1 MGVAAA
7 GAAFGVVSG
16 MDTFRE
22 PLVVGGTEIPRGA
35 RATVGLPTAPLYT
48 LAAMSMP
55 VHVVRGRRDGPR
67 LFVSAAIHGDEILG
81 VEIIRRLLGLRLL
94 DRLRG
99 TLLAVPVVNVYGYTA
114 RSRYLPDRRDL
125 NRSFPGSAAGSMAAR
140 LAHVFTEEVVAKS
153 THGIDLHTGAIDR
166 TNLPQVRVSL
176 DQEASVAMA
185 RRFRVP
191 LILHA
196 NLRDGSLRQSVL
208 ERGVPVLLYEAGEAL
223 RIDERAVRV
232 GLRGVVS
239 VMRGLGMLPESR
251 TPLPAADPLV
261 ARSSRWTRAES
272 SGTLRMA
279 RDVGDLVEAGEPV
292 GTLTAPLGDL
302 SRPVLSRDTGVI
314 IGKTQLPLVYEG
326 EALFHVARLDEPDTA
341 EARLDAYDERLAAW
355 EEPVE
360 ADH

>member
-1 MGVAAA
+1 
-7 GAAFGVVSG
+7 
-16 MDTFRE
+16 MDTTPLPE
-22 PLVVGGTEIPRGA
+22 PLVIGGTSVPRGT
-35 RATVGLPTAPLYT
+35 RTTVRLPIAPLYT
-48 LAAMSMP
+48 LAAMAMP

-94 DRLRG
+94 QQLRG
-99 TLLAVPVVNVYGYTA
+99 TLIAVPVVNVYGYTA

-125 NRSFPGSAAGSMAAR
+125 NRSFPGSPTGSMAAR
-140 LAHVFTEEVVAKS
+140 LAHLFMEEIVANS

-166 TNLPQVRVSL
+166 TNLPHVRVSL
-176 DQEASVAMA
+176 DRPDAVALA

-196 NLRDGSLRQSVL
+196 NLRDGSLRQTVL

-223 RIDERAVRV
+223 RLDDRAVRI

-239 VMRGLGMLPESR
+239 VMRSLDMLPR
-251 TPLPAADPLV
+251 TAPTRVTEPLV
-261 ARSSRWTRAES
+261 ARSSGWTRAEE
-272 SGTLRMA
+272 SGTLRLT
-279 RDVGDLVEAGEPV
+279 RDVGDLVEEGEQV
-292 GTLTAPLGDL
+292 GTLTAPLGDM
-302 SRPVLSRDTGVI
+302 STPVLSRDSGLL

-326 EALFHVARLDEPDTA
+326 EALFHVARLDKPDTA
-341 EARLDAYDERLAAW
+341 EERLSTYEGRLTGW
-355 EEPVE
+355 REPVD

>member
-1 MGVAAA
+1 M
-7 GAAFGVVSG
+7 
-16 MDTFRE
+16 
-22 PLVVGGTEIPRGA
+22 VVGGTEIPRGT
-35 RATVGLPTAPLYT
+35 RTTVRLPTAPLYT

-55 VHVVRGRRDGPR
+55 VHVVRGKQDGPR

-81 VEIIRRLLGLRLL
+81 VEIIRRLLSLRLL
-94 DRLRG
+94 DKIRG

-114 RSRYLPDRRDL
+114 RARYLPDRRDL
-125 NRSFPGSAAGSMAAR
+125 NRSFPGSPAGSMAAR
-140 LAHVFTEEVVAKS
+140 LAHVFMSEVVAHS
-153 THGIDLHTGAIDR
+153 THGIDLHTGAVDR

-176 DQEASVAMA
+176 DQPDSVAMA

-196 NLRDGSLRQSVL
+196 NLRDGSLRQTVL

-223 RIDERAVRV
+223 RIDERAVKV
-232 GLRGVVS
+232 GLRGIVS
-239 VMRGLGMLPESR
+239 VMRGLGMLPESKSPAHAE
-251 TPLPAADPLV
+251 PLI
-261 ARSSRWTRAES
+261 ARSSRWTRAEA
-272 SGTLRMA
+272 SGTLRLTH
-279 RDVGDLVEAGEPV
+279 DVGDLVEKGQQV
-292 GTLTAPLGDL
+292 GTLTAPLGEV
-302 SRPVLSRDTGVI
+302 SRPVLSRDAGVI

-341 EARLDAYDERLAAW
+341 EQRMDAFDDRLAAW

>member
-1 MGVAAA
+1 
-7 GAAFGVVSG
+7 
-16 MDTFRE
+16 MDTPPLPE
-22 PLVVGGTEIPRGA
+22 PLVVGGTEIPRGT
-35 RATVGLPTAPLYT
+35 RATVRLPIAPLYT

-55 VHVVRGRRDGPR
+55 VHVVRGTRDGPR

-81 VEIIRRLLGLRLL
+81 VEIVRRLLGLRLL
-94 DRLRG
+94 RHLRG

-125 NRSFPGSAAGSMAAR
+125 NRSFPGSPTGSMASR
-140 LAHVFTEEVVAKS
+140 LAHLFMEEVVAKA

-166 TNLPQVRVSL
+166 TNLPHVRVSL
-176 DQEASVAMA
+176 DRPESVALA

-196 NLRDGSLRQSVL
+196 NLRDGSLRQTVL

-223 RIDERAVRV
+223 RLDERAVKI

-239 VMRGLGMLPESR
+239 VMRSLGMLPKT
-251 TPLPAADPLV
+251 TPPHVVEPLV
-261 ARSSRWTRAES
+261 ARSSGWTRAEE
-272 SGTLRMA
+272 SGTLRLT
-279 RDVGDLVEAGEPV
+279 RDIGDLVEAGEPV
-292 GTLTAPLGDL
+292 GTLTAPLGDA
-302 SRPVLSRDTGVI
+302 STPVVSRDSGLL

-326 EALFHVARLDEPDTA
+326 EALFHVARLDEPTTA
-341 EARLDAYDERLAAW
+341 EARLATFDDRLSAW
-355 EEPVE
+355 REPVD

>member
-1 MGVAAA
+1 
-7 GAAFGVVSG
+7 
-16 MDTFRE
+16 MDTFPE
-22 PLVVGGTEIPRGA
+22 PLVVGGTEVPRGT
-35 RATVGLPTAPLYT
+35 RTTVRLPTAPLYT

-55 VHVVRGRRDGPR
+55 VHVVRGKADGPR

-94 DRLRG
+94 EQLRG

-125 NRSFPGSAAGSMAAR
+125 NRSFPGSPSGSMAAR
-140 LAHVFTEEVVAKS
+140 LAHLFMEEVVANS

-176 DQEASVAMA
+176 DQEASLAMA

-196 NLRDGSLRQSVL
+196 NLRDGSLRQTVL

-223 RIDERAVRV
+223 RIDERAVKV

-239 VMRGLGMLPESR
+239 VMRGLGMLPG
-251 TPLPAADPLV
+251 TAAPPPDPLI
-261 ARSSRWTRAES
+261 ARSSRWTRAEE
-272 SGTLRMA
+272 SGTLRMT
-279 RDVGDLVEAGEPV
+279 RDVGDLVAEGETV
-292 GTLTAPLGDL
+292 GTLTAPLGEH
-302 SRPVLSRDTGVI
+302 SRPVRSRDAGVI

-326 EALFHVARLDEPDTA
+326 EALFHVARLDAPDTA
-341 EARLDAYDERLAAW
+341 EARMGVFDERLAAW
-355 EEPVE
+355 EEPVD

>member
-1 MGVAAA
+1 
-7 GAAFGVVSG
+7 
-16 MDTFRE
+16 MDALPE
-22 PLVVGGTEIPRGA
+22 PLVVGGTEIPRGT
-35 RATVGLPTAPLYT
+35 RTTVRLPTAPLYT
-48 LAAMSMP
+48 LASMSMP

-81 VEIIRRLLGLRLL
+81 VEIIRRLLGLRLM
-94 DRLRG
+94 DQVRG

-125 NRSFPGSAAGSMAAR
+125 NRSFPGSASGSMASR
-140 LAHVFTEEVVAKS
+140 LAHVFMEEVVAQS
-153 THGIDLHTGAIDR
+153 THGIDLHTGAVDR

-208 ERGVPVLLYEAGEAL
+208 ERGIPVLLYEAGEAL
-223 RIDERAVRV
+223 RIDERSVRV
-232 GLRGVVS
+232 GLRGIVS
-239 VMRGLGMLPESR
+239 VMRGLGMLPEARS
-251 TPLPAADPLV
+251 PVPAEPLV
-261 ARSSRWTRAES
+261 ARSSRWTRAEA

-279 RDVGDLVEAGEPV
+279 RDVGDLVAEGETV
-292 GTLTAPLGDL
+292 GTLTAPLGEV
-302 SRPVLSRDTGVI
+302 SRPVVSRDAGVI

-326 EALFHVARLDEPDTA
+326 EALFHVARLDAPDTA
-341 EARLDAYDERLAAW
+341 AERLGVFDARLAAW
-355 EEPVE
+355 EEPVD

>member
-1 MGVAAA
+1 M
-7 GAAFGVVSG
+7 S
-16 MDTFRE
+16 TPLSSSPRQE
-22 PLVVGGTEIPRGA
+22 PLVIGGTEIPCGTRT
-35 RATVGLPTAPLYT
+35 TVRLPIAPLYT

-81 VEIIRRLLGLRLL
+81 VEIIRRLLGLKLL
-94 DRLRG
+94 RHLRG

-125 NRSFPGSAAGSMAAR
+125 NRSFPGSATGSMASR
-140 LAHVFTEEVVAKS
+140 LAHTFMDEVVAQS
-153 THGIDLHTGAIDR
+153 THGIDLHTGAVDR
-166 TNLPQVRVSL
+166 TNLPHVRVSL
-176 DQEASVAMA
+176 DQENAVEMA
-185 RRFRVP
+185 RQFRVP

-223 RIDERAVRV
+223 RIDERSVRV

-239 VMRGLGMLPESR
+239 VMRGLGMLPGTAPTR
-251 TPLPAADPLV
+251 VTRPLL
-261 ARSSRWTRAES
+261 ARSSGWTRAEE
-272 SGTLRMA
+272 SGTLRLA
-279 RDVGDLVEAGEPV
+279 KDVGDLVEKGETV
-292 GTLTAPLGDL
+292 GTLTAPLGDAET
-302 SRPVLSRDTGVI
+302 PVVSRDSGLI

-326 EALFHVARLDEPDTA
+326 EALFHVARLEEPDTA
-341 EARLDAYDERLAAW
+341 EDRLATYEDRLSGW
-355 EEPVE
+355 REPVE

>member
-1 MGVAAA
+1 MEHP
-7 GAAFGVVSG
+7 
-16 MDTFRE
+16 D
-22 PLVVGGTEIPRGA
+22 PLVIGGTEVPAGTRTTIR
-35 RATVGLPTAPLYT
+35 LPTAPLYT

-55 VHVVRGRRDGPR
+55 VHVVRGAEEGPR

-81 VEIIRRLLGLRLL
+81 VEIIRRLLSLRLL
-94 DRLRG
+94 DKIRG

-114 RSRYLPDRRDL
+114 RARYLPDRRDL
-125 NRSFPGSAAGSMAAR
+125 NRSFPGSPAGSMAAR
-140 LAHVFTEEVVAKS
+140 LAHVFMSEVVAHS

-176 DQEASVAMA
+176 EQEASVEMA
-185 RRFRVP
+185 RRFKVP

-196 NLRDGSLRQSVL
+196 NLRDGSLRQTVL

-223 RIDERAVRV
+223 RIDERAVKV
-232 GLRGVVS
+232 GLRGIVS
-239 VMRGLGMLPESR
+239 VMRGLGMLPESKA
-251 TPLPAADPLV
+251 PSVADPLI
-261 ARSSRWTRAES
+261 ARSSRWTRAEA
-272 SGTLRMA
+272 SGTLRLT
-279 RDVGDLVEAGEPV
+279 RDVGDLVEKGEQV
-292 GTLTAPLGDL
+292 GTLTAPLGEV
-302 SRPVLSRDTGVI
+302 SRPVLARDAGVI

-341 EARLDAYDERLAAW
+341 EERLDAFDDRLAAW

>member
-1 MGVAAA
+1 
-7 GAAFGVVSG
+7 
-16 MDTFRE
+16 MDTPE
-22 PLVVGGTEIPRGA
+22 PFVVGGTEIPRGT
-35 RATVGLPTAPLYT
+35 RATVRLPTAPLYT

-55 VHVVRGRRDGPR
+55 VHVVRGKRDGPR

-81 VEIIRRLLGLRLL
+81 VEIVRRLLGLRLL
-94 DRLRG
+94 DQIRG

-125 NRSFPGSAAGSMAAR
+125 NRSFPGSPTGSMAAR
-140 LAHVFTEEVVAKS
+140 LARLFMDEVVARS
-153 THGIDLHTGAIDR
+153 THGIDLHTGALNR

-223 RIDERAVRV
+223 RIDERAVRI

-239 VMRGLGMLPESR
+239 TMRSLGMLPDKEG
-251 TPLPAADPLV
+251 PPGMEPLV
-261 ARSSRWTRAES
+261 ARSSRWTRAEE
-272 SGTLRMA
+272 SGTLRMV
-279 RDVGDLVEAGEPV
+279 RDVGDVVEAGETV
-292 GTLTAPLGDL
+292 GTLTAPLGEV
-302 SRPVLSRDTGVI
+302 SHPVVSRDAGVI
-314 IGKTQLPLVYEG
+314 IGKTMLPLVYEG
-326 EALFHVARLDEPDTA
+326 EALFHVARLDAPDAA
-341 EARLDAYDERLAAW
+341 EAHLGAYDARLDAW
-355 EEPVE
+355 EPPVE